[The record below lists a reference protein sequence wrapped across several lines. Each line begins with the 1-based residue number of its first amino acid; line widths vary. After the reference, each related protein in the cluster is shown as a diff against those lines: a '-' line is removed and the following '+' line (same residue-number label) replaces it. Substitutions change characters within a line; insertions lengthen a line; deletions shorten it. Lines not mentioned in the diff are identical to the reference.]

1 MANGQTIILR
11 GASQRDFAKH
21 LIDRAPADAV
31 VNIQAARR
39 TNDQNAKMH
48 AMLSDIARAKPQG
61 RVLTTDVWKAL
72 FMAEAGFR
80 CHFEPTLDGKGVV
93 PLGFKSSR
101 LNKAEFSDLIEC
113 IYAFGAEH
121 DVAWSEPMP
130 ADDRRTA

>member
-1 MANGQTIILR
+1 MNGQTVILR
-11 GASQRDFAKH
+11 GDSQRDFAKA
-21 LIDRAPADAV
+21 LINRAPDDSV

-80 CHFEPTLDGKGVV
+80 CHFEPSLDGTGVV
-93 PLGFKSSR
+93 PLGFKSSKLR
-101 LNKAEFSDLIEC
+101 KAEFSDLIEC
-113 IYAFGAEH
+113 IGAFGAEH
-121 DVAWSEPMP
+121 GVEWSEPHP
-130 ADDRRTA
+130 FQSESHS

>member
-1 MANGQTIILR
+1 MNGQTIILR
-11 GASQRDFAKH
+11 GDSQRDFAKS
-21 LIDRAPADAV
+21 LINRAPDDSV

-80 CHFEPTLDGKGVV
+80 CHFEPSLDGTGVV
-93 PLGFKSSR
+93 PLGFKSSKLR
-101 LNKAEFSDLIEC
+101 KAEFSDLIET
-113 IYAFGAEH
+113 IYAFGAQH
-121 DVAWSEPMP
+121 GVQWSEPVDLP
-130 ADDRRTA
+130 EYSA

>member
-1 MANGQTIILR
+1 MNGQTIILR
-11 GASQRDFAKH
+11 GDSQRDFAKA
-21 LIDRAPADAV
+21 LINRAPDDSV

-80 CHFEPTLDGKGVV
+80 CHFEPSLDGTGVV
-93 PLGFKSSR
+93 PLGFKSSKLR
-101 LNKAEFSDLIEC
+101 KAEFSDLIET
-113 IYAFGAEH
+113 IYAFGAQH
-121 DVAWSEPMP
+121 GVQWSEPVDLCEYS
-130 ADDRRTA
+130 A